1 MISGVIDGNTGLSV
15 LVELAESVTDPLAD
29 ARGPDWGGDNC
40 GLVRLGMSV
49 CNPRAYARGS
59 VQNKWRI
66 SGVGRERN
74 RPTR

>member
-1 MISGVIDGNTGLSV
+1 MSGIIDGNTGLSV
-15 LVELAESVTDPLAD
+15 LVELAESVTHPLAD
-29 ARGPDWGGDNC
+29 ARGSEREEDNC

-66 SGVGRERN
+66 SGVGGERN
-74 RPTR
+74 PPTR